1 MGPHILTR
9 DNTVA
14 ANTHTN
20 LYIAFALL
28 EVHTAAGG
36 EHYRALPL
44 YQRSPAHGKKNL
56 EWFIRIVTHRR

>member
-44 YQRSPAHGKKNL
+44 YIGQGDQRSPARRKKP
-56 EWFIRIVTHRR
+56 

>member
-14 ANTHTN
+14 ANTHQ

-36 EHYRALPL
+36 EHLQGIL
-44 YQRSPAHGKKNL
+44 
-56 EWFIRIVTHRR
+56 